1 MVLGWRDFFK
11 TKVLQR
17 RHEFVSAD
25 ARNFNP
31 DSRTYEMLDSAK
43 ATPALNIS
51 SPDRVLSLG
60 QAHPLRSS
68 PMTPEPDYK
77 EDSYFNR
84 KTSTSVRIHDSN
96 SPQTP
101 AAAYTFPSP
110 SPNSPGARSP
120 QEWDRRPTHAIS
132 IYGPGDTISKE
143 YT

>member
-17 RHEFVSAD
+17 RHEFISAD
-25 ARNFNP
+25 ARHFNP
-31 DSRTYEMLDSAK
+31 DTRTYEMLDSAK
-43 ATPALNIS
+43 TTPALNIS

-84 KTSTSVRIHDSN
+84 KTSVRVNDSN

-110 SPNSPGARSP
+110 SPNSPGVYSP
-120 QEWDRRPTHAIS
+120 REWDRRATQASS
-132 IYGPGDTISKE
+132 IYGPGTAITKD